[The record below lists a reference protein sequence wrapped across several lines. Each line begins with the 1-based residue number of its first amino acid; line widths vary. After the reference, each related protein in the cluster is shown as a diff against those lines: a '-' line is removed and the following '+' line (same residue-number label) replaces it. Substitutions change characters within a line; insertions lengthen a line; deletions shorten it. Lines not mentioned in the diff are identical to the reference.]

1 VSRVRLHLGAGKI
14 WGLATIGG
22 LWPVPRPHIAQIGT
36 ATGTCCHR
44 NRFCIS
50 LLPSLANKDEY
61 ITSEV
66 RSDEVLVRCSLC
78 LHMVRLMPLLSQN
91 PQCVKSTAKFGVRT
105 ELPAERHLPGRECG
119 ITASPA
125 LRIIGR
131 SHRAG
136 DATYINGRRTAPSP
150 SQHRAP
156 GTVCPTRSVAAHL
169 CLSSSVHSKL
179 TFMSSVFINIVFNYF

>member
-1 VSRVRLHLGAGKI
+1 MSRVRLNLGAGKI

-91 PQCVKSTAKFGVRT
+91 PQCVKSTAKFRGPHGAICRTPSGRSRVRNHGV
-105 ELPAERHLPGRECG
+105 
-119 ITASPA
+119 
-125 LRIIGR
+125 IGR

-136 DATYINGRRTAPSP
+136 DATYNNGRRTAPSP

-156 GTVCPTRSVAAHL
+156 RTVCRTRSVAVHL